1 MDRYSVTFS
10 RSATKEL
17 DALSVTV
24 LNRVFAK
31 IEQLATQPRPY
42 GTRKL
47 TGESD
52 LWRLR
57 VGDYRV
63 VYRVDD
69 DSRVVDV
76 ISVRHRKD
84 AYR

>member
-1 MDRYSVTFS
+1 MSKYSITFS
-10 RSATKEL
+10 RSAAKEL
-17 DALSVTV
+17 EALGVSV

-31 IEQLATQPRPY
+31 IESLESEPRPY

-47 TGESD
+47 TGEND
-52 LWRLR
+52 LWRIR

-63 VYRVDD
+63 VYRIKDGEHLI
-69 DSRVVDV
+69 DV